1 MRPQGIKRFAG
12 MYRGTFRRGKAPCQR
27 LKCAGTMAGSCLRHC
42 RRQLPFRTPLGRKT
56 EAAPEG
62 LLRSYPSLRERDF
75 SSRTRRDEKMKND
88 LAGFRRR
95 RRRKEGRGFG
105 PFLALAR
112 DGGTGDEGPRSA
124 ACFYWKCLLSA
135 WPRSGFGGGG
145 AAAAAGRGKAGS
157 WGSARKKTGILR
169 SLKPCP
175 IDEIV
180 GAWYAI

>member
-1 MRPQGIKRFAG
+1 MIWLVSAAG
-12 MYRGTFRRGKAPCQR
+12 GGGK
-27 LKCAGTMAGSCLRHC
+27 
-42 RRQLPFRTPLGRKT
+42 
-56 EAAPEG
+56 
-62 LLRSYPSLRERDF
+62 
-75 SSRTRRDEKMKND
+75 
-88 LAGFRRR
+88 
-95 RRRKEGRGFG
+95 KEGGFG

-145 AAAAAGRGKAGS
+145 AAAAAGRGKVGLRR
-157 WGSARKKTGILR
+157 SARKKTGILR

>member
-1 MRPQGIKRFAG
+1 

-27 LKCAGTMAGSCLRHC
+27 LKCSGTMAGSCLRHC

-62 LLRSYPSLRERDF
+62 LLRSYTSLRERDF
-75 SSRTRRDEKMKND
+75 SSRTRCDEKMKND

-135 WPRSGFGGGG
+135 WPRRGFGGGG
-145 AAAAAGRGKAGS
+145 AAAAAGRGKVGLRR
-157 WGSARKKTGILR
+157 SARKKTGILR